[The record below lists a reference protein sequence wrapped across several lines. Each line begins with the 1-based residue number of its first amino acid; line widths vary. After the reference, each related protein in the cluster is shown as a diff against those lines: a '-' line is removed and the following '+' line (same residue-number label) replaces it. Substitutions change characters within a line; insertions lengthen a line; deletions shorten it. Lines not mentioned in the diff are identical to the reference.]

1 MRKESIFDME
11 VDILPQRFT
20 GASFLRNALATEGE
34 IDFRGLGTVTVVEL
48 FTPVDFR
55 CQWEPYVTS
64 NGLIIVYMEFPSSDS
79 YLVFAIEDFLD
90 KIRVV

>member
-1 MRKESIFDME
+1 MKRESIFDME
-11 VDILPQRFT
+11 VDILPPRFT
-20 GASFLRNALATEGE
+20 GASFLRNALAVQGTT
-34 IDFRGLGTVTVVEL
+34 DFRGLGIVTVVDL
-48 FTPVDFR
+48 FTPVEFR

-64 NGLIIVYMEFPSSDS
+64 NGLIIVYMEFPSNDS